1 MEAGVLVLVNIQV
14 VFVHLNISGKVVLV
28 TIAEIVTNM
37 RVVELVMRV
46 E

>member
-14 VFVHLNISGKVVLV
+14 VFVPLNISGKVVLV
-28 TIAEIVTNM
+28 TIVEIVTNM